1 MIRRV
6 RRSVLWI
13 ACAFAFATVLGFDA
27 SPRFGLVGSASA
39 QPAEGEAA
47 ADGGADAAAA
57 QPAGDGAAAGQ
68 TAPSTKPNE
77 SVLGFVFKA
86 LGITYTVVFFLISF
100 IFVALAVSNFL
111 GTRRSSVCPPGL
123 IENFD
128 QLLAEQRYQEAYE
141 LAKNDESVLGH
152 VLSAGLA
159 KLSAGYE
166 HAVEA
171 MQTVSEVEGLKLEQ
185 RLSYL
190 SLIGAISPMVGL
202 FGTVDG
208 MIRAFYQIAT
218 AGGTPDPSKLAEG
231 VATALI
237 TTIIGLAIAIP
248 AMILFAIIRNRL
260 VRLMTEVGIASDE
273 LMERFEIAGKQQ

>member
-6 RRSVLWI
+6 SRSVLWI
-13 ACAFAFATVLGFDA
+13 VGALALTTILGLDA
-27 SPRFGLVGSASA
+27 SPGGGFAANAFA
-39 QPAEGEAA
+39 QPAEG
-47 ADGGADAAAA
+47 
-57 QPAGDGAAAGQ
+57 DGAAAPAEGAAAPAAAPAGDAA
-68 TAPSTKPNE
+68 TADPNAPKKQA
-77 SVLGFVFKA
+77 SVVGFIFKA
-86 LGITYTVVFFLISF
+86 LGIEYTVVFFLISF

-111 GTRRSSVCPPGL
+111 GTRRSNICPPAL
-123 IENFD
+123 IEGFD
-128 QLLAEQRYQEAYE
+128 QLLSEQRYQEAYE
-141 LAKNDESVLGH
+141 LAKNDESVLGQ

-159 KLSAGYE
+159 KLSVGYD
-166 HAVEA
+166 HAIEA
-171 MQTVSEVEGLKLEQ
+171 MQQVSEVEGLKLEQ
-185 RLSYL
+185 RLSYV

-260 VRLMTEVGIASDE
+260 VRLMTEVGISSEE
-273 LMERFEIAGKQQ
+273 LMSRFGAAGKQA

>member
-6 RRSVLWI
+6 SRSVLWI
-13 ACAFAFATVLGFDA
+13 VGALALTTVLGLDA
-27 SPRFGLVGSASA
+27 SPAGGFVTNASA
-39 QPAEGEAA
+39 QPAEGDAA
-47 ADGGADAAAA
+47 PAGDAAAPA
-57 QPAGDGAAAGQ
+57 AAPAGGGAAG
-68 TAPSTKPNE
+68 TTEAPRKQD
-77 SVLGFVFKA
+77 SVVGFIFKA

-111 GTRRSSVCPPGL
+111 GTRRSNICPPAL
-123 IENFD
+123 IEGFD
-128 QLLAEQRYQEAYE
+128 QLLSEQRYQEAYE
-141 LAKNDESVLGH
+141 LAKNDESVLGQ

-159 KLSAGYE
+159 KLSVGYD
-166 HAVEA
+166 HAIEA
-171 MQTVSEVEGLKLEQ
+171 MQQVSEVEGLKLEQ
-185 RLSYL
+185 RLSYV

-260 VRLMTEVGIASDE
+260 VRLMTEVGISSEE
-273 LMERFEIAGKQQ
+273 LMSRFGAAGKQA

>member
-6 RRSVLWI
+6 SRSVLWI
-13 ACAFAFATVLGFDA
+13 VGALALATILGLDA
-27 SPRFGLVGSASA
+27 SPSGGFVANALA

-47 ADGGADAAAA
+47 APAADAAA
-57 QPAGDGAAAGQ
+57 PAGNAGEP
-68 TAPSTKPNE
+68 APKKAE
-77 SVLGFVFKA
+77 SVIGFIFKA
-86 LGITYTVVFFLISF
+86 LGIEYTVVFGLMSF

-111 GTRRSSVCPPGL
+111 GTRRANICPPAL
-123 IENFD
+123 IEGFD

-141 LAKNDESVLGH
+141 LAKNDESVLGQ

-159 KLSAGYE
+159 KLSVGYE
-166 HAVEA
+166 HAIEA
-171 MQTVSEVEGLKLEQ
+171 MQQVSEVEGLKLEQ
-185 RLSYL
+185 RLSHV
-190 SLIGAISPMVGL
+190 SLIGAIAPMVGL

-260 VRLMTEVGIASDE
+260 VRLMTEVGIASEE
-273 LMERFEIAGKQQ
+273 LMSRFGAAGKQA